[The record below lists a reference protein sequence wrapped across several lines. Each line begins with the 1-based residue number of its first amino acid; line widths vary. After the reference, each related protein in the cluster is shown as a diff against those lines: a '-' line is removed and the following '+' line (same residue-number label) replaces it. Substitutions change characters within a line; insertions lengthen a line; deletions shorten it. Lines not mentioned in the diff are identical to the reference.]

1 MIRVSGIVGEG
12 GYGGELPVEWSRF
25 PCGER
30 KLTLGSLKIPE
41 NMLFE
46 QISLNFKYEADS
58 DIVDLLLIVDAIK
71 RCPWLN
77 YKKLVLLITYMPYGR
92 QDRVC
97 NRGEP
102 HSLKVICE
110 LINSL
115 GFDKVFIVDPH
126 SDVVEALLNNV
137 DLITMDYIVFA
148 ADGGP
153 FTECDAFVSPD
164 GGAYK
169 KVTKCAQIHGTP
181 IIRADKIRDV
191 KTGNLSGFEVYA
203 DDLTGQDVLI
213 LDDICD
219 GGGTFIGLAQKLR
232 DNGATKVS
240 LYVTH
245 GKFTKGVKEILKYV
259 DEIWCYEYSGPS
271 DEEYL
276 VNQIELFKE

>member
-1 MIRVSGIVGEG
+1 MIKISGITGAG
-12 GYGGELPVEWSRF
+12 GYGGELPVDWSRF

-30 KLTLGSLKIPE
+30 KVTLGSLKIPE

-46 QISLNFKYEADS
+46 QISVSLKYESDM
-58 DIVDLLLIVDAIK
+58 DIVDLMLVVDAIK

-77 YKKLVLLITYMPYGR
+77 YKNLVLLIAYMPYGR

-102 HSLKVICE
+102 HSLNVMCT

-115 GFDKVFIVDPH
+115 GFNKVFVIDPH
-126 SDVVEALLNNV
+126 SDVVEALLDNV
-137 DLITMDYIVFA
+137 ELVTMDYIVFA
-148 ADGGP
+148 SDGGP

-169 KVTKCAQIHGTP
+169 KVTQCAQVHGTP

-219 GGGTFIGLAQKLR
+219 GGGTFIGLAEKLR
-232 DNGATKVS
+232 EKGAMKVS

-245 GKFTKGVKEILKYV
+245 GMFTKGVQSLLKHV
-259 DEIWCYEYSGPS
+259 DEIWCYEYNGSPE
-271 DEEYL
+271 EEYL
-276 VNQIELFKE
+276 VNKIELFKE